1 MMHSPTIQEQYN
13 VMPLVLGYLLG
24 MAPQK
29 INIGCCKLRLVCM
42 TVVTITLMRVKQFLQ
57 ISDHNANVCRKCSI

>member
-13 VMPLVLGYLLG
+13 VMPLVLGYPLG

-29 INIGCCKLRLVCM
+29 INIGCRKLRLVCM
-42 TVVTITLMRVKQFLQ
+42 TVVTITLMRVK
-57 ISDHNANVCRKCSI
+57 